1 MLEDTSLPL
10 ETGYCRQK
18 EGDRRGT
25 AVEHEAESAVWPSM
39 VSYVPVALSTG
50 IL

>member
-18 EGDRRGT
+18 EEDRRGT
-25 AVEHEAESAVWPSM
+25 AVEHEAESVAWPYM
-39 VSYVPVALSTG
+39 DRHMPVA
-50 IL
+50 